1 MKFIVFGVHEGEL
14 EAYEKWQARNNIE
27 LKLIEKTLNLDTIDL
42 VKGYDGICLQ
52 QMSMI
57 SDEIIYQKLNEYNIK
72 QIALRTAGYDMIDFE
87 LAKKYQIKV
96 TNVPAYSP
104 NAIAEM
110 ALTHTMYLTR
120 KMYLNI
126 KNQEKLDL
134 RWSGLLAR
142 EVRSLTIGII
152 GVGRI
157 GGLYAKLVSSIGAKV
172 IGYDIAPKPELNP
185 NVEFVASLEELLKQA
200 DVVSIHTPT
209 TPLTTN
215 MINKDTLTL
224 MKDSAYFIN
233 TARGAVVNS
242 SDLVEALNNKVI
254 AGAGIDVINDEEDYF
269 NYDCANK
276 EFKNKELLA
285 LLKMDNVL
293 VTPHTAFYTNT
304 ALENMVDIGLDSALA
319 IITTGKSQNI
329 VSK

>member
-1 MKFIVFGVHEGEL
+1 MKFIIFGVHEGEL
-14 EAYEKWQARNNIE
+14 EAYSNWQARNNIK
-27 LKLIEKTLNLDTIDL
+27 LKLIEETLNLDTIDL

-52 QMSMI
+52 QMSEI
-57 SDEIIYQKLNEYNIK
+57 KDEIIYQKLNEYNIK
-72 QIALRTAGYDMIDFE
+72 QISLRTAGYDMIDFE
-87 LAKKYQIKV
+87 LAKKYNLKI

-142 EVRSLTIGII
+142 EVRSLIIGVI

-157 GGLYAKLVSSIGAKV
+157 GGLYAKLVSGIGAKV
-172 IGYDIAPKPELNP
+172 IGYDIEPKPELNP
-185 NVEFVASLEELLKQA
+185 DVEFVASLEELLKQA

-215 MINKDTLTL
+215 MINKDTLAL
-224 MKDSAYFIN
+224 MKNTAYFIN

-242 SDLVEALNNKVI
+242 SDLVTALNNKVI
-254 AGAGIDVINDEEDYF
+254 AGAGIDVINDEEAYF
-269 NYDCANK
+269 NYDYTNK

-293 VTPHTAFYTNT
+293 VTPHIAFYTNT
-304 ALENMVDIGLDSALA
+304 ALENMVDIGLDSALE
-319 IITTGKSQNI
+319 IINTGDSKNI
-329 VSK
+329 LNK